1 MPTNDKPSKSQIEDD
16 AKGQS
21 ESNHAGG
28 SNNGVSSAKPRVITH
43 SDDATV
49 NKKTPGKDKDAKNWS
64 INYDE
69 RDMNEGEFGDR
80 PTGSGFLR
88 HSSRLRA

>member
-1 MPTNDKPSKSQIEDD
+1 MANNDKPSKTQIEQD
-16 AKGQS
+16 ARGQS

-49 NKKTPGKDKDAKNWS
+49 NKKTPGKDKGTKDWDV
-64 INYDE
+64 NYDE
-69 RDMNEGEFGDR
+69 RDMNEGEFRG
-80 PTGSGFLR
+80 
-88 HSSRLRA
+88 

>member
-1 MPTNDKPSKSQIEDD
+1 MKKNGKPPKTQIEQD
-16 AKGQS
+16 ARGQS
-21 ESNHAGG
+21 ESDHAGG

-49 NKKTPGKDKDAKNWS
+49 NKKTPGKGKESRDWD

-69 RDMNEGEFGDR
+69 RAMNEGEFRG
-80 PTGSGFLR
+80 
-88 HSSRLRA
+88 

>member
-1 MPTNDKPSKSQIEDD
+1 MKKNGKSSKTQIEQD
-16 AKGQS
+16 ARGQS

-49 NKKTPGKDKDAKNWS
+49 NKKRRARAKTRRIGTS
-64 INYDE
+64 I
-69 RDMNEGEFGDR
+69 
-80 PTGSGFLR
+80 TTS
-88 HSSRLRA
+88 AT

>member
-1 MPTNDKPSKSQIEDD
+1 MTKHGKPNKAQIDHD

-21 ESNHAGG
+21 ESNHAGR

-49 NKKTPGKDKDAKNWS
+49 NKKTPDKVKDTKDWD

-69 RDMNEGEFGDR
+69 RDMNEGEFRG
-80 PTGSGFLR
+80 
-88 HSSRLRA
+88 

>member
-1 MPTNDKPSKSQIEDD
+1 MLDQERPSKTQIEQD

-21 ESNHAGG
+21 ETNHAGG

-49 NKKTPGKDKDAKNWS
+49 NKKTPGKEKSTKDWD
-64 INYDE
+64 INYGD
-69 RDMNEGEFGDR
+69 RKMNDGEFRG
-80 PTGSGFLR
+80 
-88 HSSRLRA
+88 

>member
-1 MPTNDKPSKSQIEDD
+1 MTKNGKPSKAQIEQD
-16 AKGQS
+16 ARGQS

-28 SNNGVSSAKPRVITH
+28 SNDGVSSAKPRVITH

-49 NKKTPGKDKDAKNWS
+49 NEKMPGKGKNSKDWD

-69 RDMNEGEFGDR
+69 RDMNEGEFRG
-80 PTGSGFLR
+80 
-88 HSSRLRA
+88 

>member
-1 MPTNDKPSKSQIEDD
+1 MKENEKPSKSRIEQD
-16 AKGQS
+16 ARGQS

-49 NKKTPGKDKDAKNWS
+49 HKKMPGKSKDTKDWDV
-64 INYDE
+64 NYDE
-69 RDMNEGEFGDR
+69 RDTNEGEFRG
-80 PTGSGFLR
+80 
-88 HSSRLRA
+88 

>member
-1 MPTNDKPSKSQIEDD
+1 MTKNGKPSKAQIEQD
-16 AKGQS
+16 ARGQS

-49 NKKTPGKDKDAKNWS
+49 NKKTPGKGKDTKDWD

-69 RDMNEGEFGDR
+69 RDMNKGEFRG
-80 PTGSGFLR
+80 
-88 HSSRLRA
+88 

>member
-1 MPTNDKPSKSQIEDD
+1 MKENEGSSKRRIEQD

-43 SDDATV
+43 SEDATV
-49 NKKTPGKDKDAKNWS
+49 NKKPPGKDEETKDWDV
-64 INYDE
+64 NYDE
-69 RDMNEGEFGDR
+69 RDMSEGKFRG
-80 PTGSGFLR
+80 
-88 HSSRLRA
+88 

>member
-1 MPTNDKPSKSQIEDD
+1 MEKNKKSSKAEIERD
-16 AKGQS
+16 ARGQS

-49 NKKTPGKDKDAKNWS
+49 NKKTPGKDEDAKDWD

-69 RDMNEGEFGDR
+69 RDMNEGEFRG
-80 PTGSGFLR
+80 
-88 HSSRLRA
+88 

>member
-1 MPTNDKPSKSQIEDD
+1 MAKDEKPSKTQIERD
-16 AKGQS
+16 ARGQS

-49 NKKTPGKDKDAKNWS
+49 NKKTPGKDKDAKDWD

-69 RDMNEGEFGDR
+69 RDMNDGEFR
-80 PTGSGFLR
+80 SLQP
-88 HSSRLRA
+88 

>member
-1 MPTNDKPSKSQIEDD
+1 MTKNGKPSKAQIEQD
-16 AKGQS
+16 ARGQS

-49 NKKTPGKDKDAKNWS
+49 NKKTPGKGKDSADWH

-69 RDMNEGEFGDR
+69 RDMNEGEFRG
-80 PTGSGFLR
+80 
-88 HSSRLRA
+88 

>member
-1 MPTNDKPSKSQIEDD
+1 MKENEKPSKTRIEQD
-16 AKGQS
+16 ARGQS

-49 NKKTPGKDKDAKNWS
+49 NKKMPGKSKDTKDWDV
-64 INYDE
+64 NYDE
-69 RDMNEGEFGDR
+69 RDTNEGEFRG
-80 PTGSGFLR
+80 
-88 HSSRLRA
+88 

>member
-1 MPTNDKPSKSQIEDD
+1 MEKSKTSSKAEIERD
-16 AKGQS
+16 ARGQS

-49 NKKTPGKDKDAKNWS
+49 NKKMPGKDEDAKDWDL
-64 INYDE
+64 NYDE
-69 RDMNEGEFGDR
+69 RDMNEGEFRG
-80 PTGSGFLR
+80 
-88 HSSRLRA
+88 

>member
-1 MPTNDKPSKSQIEDD
+1 MTKNGKPSKTPIEQD
-16 AKGQS
+16 ASGQS

-49 NKKTPGKDKDAKNWS
+49 NKKRLARAKSPRTGIS
-64 INYDE
+64 I
-69 RDMNEGEFGDR
+69 
-80 PTGSGFLR
+80 TTS
-88 HSSRLRA
+88 AI

>member
-1 MPTNDKPSKSQIEDD
+1 MTTNGRSSKAQIAMD
-16 AKGQS
+16 ARGQS

-28 SNNGVSSAKPRVITH
+28 TNNGVSSAKPRVITH

-49 NKKTPGKDKDAKNWS
+49 NKKTPGKGKDTKDWD

-69 RDMNEGEFGDR
+69 RDMNEGECQG
-80 PTGSGFLR
+80 
-88 HSSRLRA
+88 

>member
-1 MPTNDKPSKSQIEDD
+1 MEKGKKSSKAEIERD
-16 AKGQS
+16 ARGQS

-49 NKKTPGKDKDAKNWS
+49 SKKSPGNDKGAKDWDL
-64 INYDE
+64 NYDE
-69 RDMNEGEFGDR
+69 RDMSEGEFRG
-80 PTGSGFLR
+80 
-88 HSSRLRA
+88 

>member
-1 MPTNDKPSKSQIEDD
+1 MTERKGSSKAQIEQD

-28 SNNGVSSAKPRVITH
+28 SNNGVSSAKPTVITH
-43 SDDATV
+43 SEDATV
-49 NKKTPGKDKDAKNWS
+49 DKKTPGRKKGEKDWD

-69 RDMNEGEFGDR
+69 RDMNTGEFRG
-80 PTGSGFLR
+80 
-88 HSSRLRA
+88 

>member
-1 MPTNDKPSKSQIEDD
+1 MAKNEKPSKTQIEQD
-16 AKGQS
+16 ARGQS
-21 ESNHAGG
+21 ESSHAGG

-49 NKKTPGKDKDAKNWS
+49 NKKTPGKDKDTKDWD

-69 RDMNEGEFGDR
+69 RDMNEGEFRG
-80 PTGSGFLR
+80 
-88 HSSRLRA
+88 

>member
-1 MPTNDKPSKSQIEDD
+1 MLRKIVGSSMENSKTSSKAQIERD
-16 AKGQS
+16 AEGQS

-49 NKKTPGKDKDAKNWS
+49 NKKTPGKNDDAKDWD

-69 RDMNEGEFGDR
+69 RDIHIDNDR
-80 PTGSGFLR
+80 G
-88 HSSRLRA
+88 

>member
-1 MPTNDKPSKSQIEDD
+1 MTKNGKPSKAQIEQD
-16 AKGQS
+16 ARGQS

-49 NKKTPGKDKDAKNWS
+49 NKRTPGRAKTPRTGTS
-64 INYDE
+64 I
-69 RDMNEGEFGDR
+69 
-80 PTGSGFLR
+80 TTS
-88 HSSRLRA
+88 AT

>member
-1 MPTNDKPSKSQIEDD
+1 MMTKNGKLSKAQIEQD
-16 AKGQS
+16 ARGQS

-49 NKKTPGKDKDAKNWS
+49 NKKTPDKGKDSKDWD
-64 INYDE
+64 INYGA
-69 RDMNEGEFGDR
+69 RDMNEGEFRG
-80 PTGSGFLR
+80 
-88 HSSRLRA
+88 

>member
-1 MPTNDKPSKSQIEDD
+1 MSKTSGKSEVERD
-16 AKGQS
+16 ARGQS

-49 NKKTPGKDKDAKNWS
+49 NKKTPGQKQGKDWDL
-64 INYDE
+64 NYDE
-69 RDMNEGEFGDR
+69 RDMNEGEFRG
-80 PTGSGFLR
+80 
-88 HSSRLRA
+88 

>member
-1 MPTNDKPSKSQIEDD
+1 MTKNGRSSKAQIEQD
-16 AKGQS
+16 ARGQS

-49 NKKTPGKDKDAKNWS
+49 NKKTPGEGKDTKDWD

-69 RDMNEGEFGDR
+69 RDMNDGEFRG
-80 PTGSGFLR
+80 
-88 HSSRLRA
+88 

>member
-1 MPTNDKPSKSQIEDD
+1 VTKNDKPSKTQIEQD
-16 AKGQS
+16 ARGQL

-49 NKKTPGKDKDAKNWS
+49 NKKTPGKDKGTKDWD

-69 RDMNEGEFGDR
+69 RDMNEGEFR
-80 PTGSGFLR
+80 
-88 HSSRLRA
+88 